1 MKHLIRMSMNFYIA
15 LISAMLLAGC
25 ANNSG
30 NPIPWKEEEISG
42 LSLQLVAI
50 VKVQNFK
57 FDAEGYV
64 AATVGTAF
72 AVAAPEYEWRISDGK
87 LQIYNE
93 AKLVEQLTLLEQ
105 TATHVKVISISGE
118 VVEYKITRSKHG

>member
-1 MKHLIRMSMNFYIA
+1 
-15 LISAMLLAGC
+15 MLLAAC
-25 ANNSG
+25 ANNLG
-30 NPIPWKEEEISG
+30 KPIPWKEEEVAG

-72 AVAAPEYEWRISDGK
+72 AVAAPEYEWRIFDGK
-87 LQIYNE
+87 LQIYSE

-105 TATHVKVISISGE
+105 TATRIKAITISGE
-118 VVEYKITRSKHG
+118 VAEYKITRPKHG

>member
-1 MKHLIRMSMNFYIA
+1 MSLNLCIA

-25 ANNSG
+25 ASNLEK
-30 NPIPWKEEEISG
+30 PIPWKENEIPG

-50 VKVQNFK
+50 IKVQNFK
-57 FDAEGYV
+57 FDANGYV

-72 AVAAPEYEWRISDGK
+72 AVAAPEYEWRFFDGK

-105 TATHVKVISISGE
+105 TDTRVKAVTISGE
-118 VVEYKITRSKHG
+118 VAEYNITRPKHG

>member
-1 MKHLIRMSMNFYIA
+1 MKQLIRMSLNLHIV
-15 LISAMLLAGC
+15 LISVMLLAGC
-25 ANNSG
+25 ANNPG
-30 NPIPWKEEEISG
+30 RPIPWKEDQISG

-50 VKVQNFK
+50 IKVQNFK

-72 AVAAPEYEWRISDGK
+72 AVAAPEYEWRIFDGK
-87 LQIYNE
+87 LQIYSE

-105 TATHVKVISISGE
+105 TDSHVKVITISGE
-118 VVEYKITRSKHG
+118 VAEYKITRPKHG